1 MLSFIIRRILII
13 IPMMIAVSIICFAL
27 TELQPGDYTTQY
39 LSNPRISPQQIEK
52 IREDL
57 NLDKSAPVR
66 YMLWIKG
73 VVVGDF
79 GYSFAHKRPVSELIN
94 ERIWWT
100 IAISLST
107 YVLQWLIAV
116 PLGIFSAYHPYT
128 KRDYALTFVSFV
140 GVSMPEFFIALIMV
154 FIMLFF
160 GASSVGGLFSTEF
173 IGVSMSFAKFID
185 LLKHIWL
192 PIIVIG
198 IPGVTSLL
206 RVMRGNLLDTMQQ
219 PFVESMRARGLGEKK
234 VRKHILKNALNPMV
248 SIAGMQLPMLFSGT
262 IIAAIVLNL
271 PTMGPFFYKALL
283 SQDQYL
289 VMAFLMLI
297 AFITQVANIIS
308 DIALAMLDPRIK
320 LN

>member
-1 MLSFIIRRILII
+1 MFSFIIRRILII
-13 IPMMIAVSIICFAL
+13 IPMMFIVSIICFTL

-39 LSNPRISPQQIEK
+39 LSNPRISPQQIKK

-66 YMLWIKG
+66 YILWIKG

-107 YVLQWLIAV
+107 YILQWLIAI
-116 PLGIFSAYHPYT
+116 PLGIFSAYKPYT

-154 FIMLFF
+154 FLMLFF
-160 GASSVGGLFSTEF
+160 GATSVGGLFSTKF
-173 IGVSMSFAKFID
+173 IGLPMSFAKFID

-192 PIIVIG
+192 PIVVIG

-219 PFVESMRARGLGEKK
+219 PFVESMRARGIGEKK

-283 SQDQYL
+283 TQDQYL

-308 DIALAMLDPRIK
+308 DIALALLDPRIK